1 MILPVQ
7 PEDRVDSVAPVVNP
21 VLEFIKKHNIQ
32 LMEVNERPWGGFEV
46 GFSKDGNQFIVFPDN
61 PRGSRYS
68 LEEAAVEVLK
78 AVVDNPLL
86 PTFLTQEELDELK
99 GIV

>member
-1 MILPVQ
+1 MILPIQ
-7 PEDRVDSVAPVVNP
+7 PEDQVASEAQDVDP
-21 VLEFIKKHNIQ
+21 VLSFIKKHNIQ

-68 LEEAAVEVLK
+68 LERAAVEVLK
-78 AVVDNPLL
+78 AVVNNPLL
-86 PTFLTQEELDELK
+86 PNFLTQEELDELK